1 MNWFKKNTPVCHT
14 DLSFP
19 VAEKIEEFLMR
30 FATSPRLLQA
40 GREEREAKLR
50 DFVAADLANHQVG
63 GANAHCYTL
72 LARAPDSPVARAV
85 ATLSSDLAATGIAI
99 RALLLDLECFTDE
112 PGRVSILDIAN
123 VEVRLL
129 SDARFTAAHEQL
141 VLSPQRLWLGDCM
154 RRDPAKRDAFE
165 IFHEANAAAA
175 AHAMTSF
182 SRLWMS
188 AQPVQRVRP
197 LAPQLVIAGQMAE
210 EAVAQPAPR
219 R

>member
-1 MNWFKKNTPVCHT
+1 
-14 DLSFP
+14 
-19 VAEKIEEFLMR
+19 MR
-30 FATSPRLLQA
+30 FATSPRLLHA

-50 DFVAADLANHQVG
+50 DFVAADLSNRQVA
-63 GANAHCYTL
+63 GADSHSYTL

-85 ATLSSDLAATGIAI
+85 AMLSSELAAANISI
-99 RALLLDLECFTDE
+99 RTLLLDLECFTDE
-112 PGRVSILDIAN
+112 PARASLLDVAN

-165 IFHEANAAAA
+165 IFHEANASAAG
-175 AHAMTSF
+175 HAMTSF
-182 SRLWMS
+182 ARLWTS
-188 AQPVQRVRP
+188 AQPVRRVRP
-197 LAPQLVIAGQMAE
+197 LAPELVIAGQMAE
-210 EAVAQPAPR
+210 EAAAQPAPR